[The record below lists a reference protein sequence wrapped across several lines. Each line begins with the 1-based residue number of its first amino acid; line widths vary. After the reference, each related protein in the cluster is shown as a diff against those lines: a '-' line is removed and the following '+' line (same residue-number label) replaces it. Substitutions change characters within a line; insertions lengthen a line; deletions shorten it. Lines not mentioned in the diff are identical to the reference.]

1 MDTPLACNRDA
12 LDAAARARRQEL
24 AAHLQTATQEVRERP
39 DGYAFRYPADA
50 LLVAAEFVA
59 LERRC
64 CPFFR
69 FALEAGP
76 DGGPLWLAI
85 TGREGVKA
93 FLVAELGTE
102 LGLADA
108 R

>member
-1 MDTPLACNRDA
+1 MDTPLACNMAA
-12 LDAAARARRQEL
+12 LDAVARARRQDL
-24 AAHLQTATQEVRERP
+24 AVQIQTATQEVRELP
-39 DGYAFRYPADA
+39 DGYAFFLPADA
-50 LLVAAEFVA
+50 LLVAADFVT

-69 FALEAGP
+69 FELAMGP
-76 DGGPLWLAI
+76 DDGPLWLAI

-93 FLVAELGTE
+93 FLVAELGLE
-102 LGLADA
+102 LGIADV